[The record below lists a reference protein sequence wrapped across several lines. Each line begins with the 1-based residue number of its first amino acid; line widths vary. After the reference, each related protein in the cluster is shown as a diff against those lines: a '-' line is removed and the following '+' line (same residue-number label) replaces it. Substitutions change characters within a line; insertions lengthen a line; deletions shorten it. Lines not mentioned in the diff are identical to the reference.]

1 MAKTLEDLYH
11 VVCARKK
18 NALANSYTAKLFKKG
33 REKILQKIGEEATEV
48 VIAGMRDKKK
58 EIASESADLLYH
70 WLVLLAHAE
79 VPLEDVM
86 AELAKRKGVSG
97 LDEKASR
104 KKES

>member
-1 MAKTLEDLYH
+1 MPKTLEELYD

-18 NALANSYTAKLFKKG
+18 DAPANSYTAKLFKRG

-70 WLVLLAHAE
+70 WLVLLAHAD
-79 VPLEDVM
+79 VPLDKVM
-86 AELAKRKGVSG
+86 KELAKRKGVSG
-97 LDEKASR
+97 LEEKASR
-104 KKES
+104 KES